1 MDHVAN
7 SFYTFTVLSTLFLM
21 KGCHFPKMTLIAAE
35 NVVDENEI
43 IADENEKSGDSRLQK
58 VVGGL
63 F

>member
-1 MDHVAN
+1 
-7 SFYTFTVLSTLFLM
+7 
-21 KGCHFPKMTLIAAE
+21 MTLIAAE

>member
-35 NVVDENEI
+35 N
-43 IADENEKSGDSRLQK
+43 EKSGDSGLQK